1 VWSARAEFSI
11 LGEPV
16 FVPRPGLNREEDD
29 GWVITQLYDC
39 KRHETQFVVLDA
51 RNLGHGPVARA
62 KLAHHTPYGFHGT
75 FTPEV
80 RFQARHTVSPPD
92 LTPPT
97 LLHGGYVICAGLLL
111 ITAGRG
117 ITWGALKPNQKSYIA
132 CLNPQCRPRRCVG
145 GHSTI
150 LVVVQALPKWGRGVA
165 AMSIEETNN
174 AYVEGGKKMADD
186 VVVVGVIAQW
196 RLTWADVSSPSLYN
210 I

>member
-1 VWSARAEFSI
+1 MWSARAEFSI

-80 RFQARHTVSPPD
+80 RFQARHNVSPPD

-97 LLHGGYVICAGLLL
+97 LLHGGVRYLCRSSTNYCWPRNHLGRTQTQSEITHCLLESSVP
-111 ITAGRG
+111 GR
-117 ITWGALKPNQKSYIA
+117 
-132 CLNPQCRPRRCVG
+132 RRCVVG

-150 LVVVQALPKWGRGVA
+150 LVVVQALPQV
-165 AMSIEETNN
+165 
-174 AYVEGGKKMADD
+174 GKRCSCD
-186 VVVVGVIAQW
+186 V
-196 RLTWADVSSPSLYN
+196 D
-210 I
+210 